1 MQRNLRLDRLGDG
14 TDLVDLEEETVAR
27 LLLDGSLDAERVG
40 DRQVISDDLDAALRG
55 EVGPRLPV
63 VLVERIF
70 DGDNGVFLDEAN
82 VDIGQLLTGDPLTR
96 IRVRVLEVQVVLA
109 ILVEFGRCNIECNL
123 YFTLITGFLNSFG
136 EKFKRLLRTANI
148 RCKSTLITNVYS
160 YTGNTSI
167 KAHNFVY
174 IYHAPSIPYFALM
187 TFLRL
192 W

>member
-1 MQRNLRLDRLGDG
+1 M
-14 TDLVDLEEETVAR
+14 VKW
-27 LLLDGSLDAERVG
+27 
-40 DRQVISDDLDAALRG
+40 
-55 EVGPRLPV
+55 
-63 VLVERIF
+63 IF
-70 DGDNGVFLDEAN
+70 DGDNRILVY
-82 VDIGQLLTGDPLTR
+82 QLEVVVSELLPSQPLG
-96 IRVRVLEVQVVLA
+96 RVRVGVLEVEIVLA
-109 ILVEFGRCNIECNL
+109 VLVEFGRCNIECNL

-136 EKFKRLLRTANI
+136 EKFKRLLRAANI